1 MFNLAQVLRLC
12 VVREEVGIHQIEV
25 AVEGDEDG
33 LLYERFSHVWHAC
46 FEHRALLCIQIPEAF
61 ASPQREPEVHLVGRA
76 LQSSAVCQYNL
87 DVVVAARVGVYH
99 HSIEHSRVF
108 VLMLYIEV
116 VAWNLTIK
124 DTFWNVQ
131 LRALLLHAPS
141 QTR

>member
-1 MFNLAQVLRLC
+1 MLC
-12 VVREEVGIHQIEV
+12 V
-25 AVEGDEDG
+25 
-33 LLYERFSHVWHAC
+33 
-46 FEHRALLCIQIPEAF
+46 QIPEAF
-61 ASPQREPEVHLVGRA
+61 TSPQREPEVHLVGCA

-116 VAWNLTIK
+116 IAWNLTIK

-131 LRALLLHAPS
+131 LRALLLHAPR
-141 QTR
+141 QTRKLTGSVWTDPVLEHETCSADEGCNKDEGCKNADERDAGRLHAE